1 MDKRQI
7 KKLLIFASLNLFLIG
22 GFLFNH
28 AKDDIFNTRAN
39 NPLDCADYF
48 AESNDYSS
56 IYEINQDLI
65 AGTAIGTYKTWGTV
79 TNTFSNS
86 NGNFNFYV
94 QSSDQYHQTSGIH
107 IYQSSRQD
115 IQIGNVV
122 TIIGTPVLY
131 NNLPEFINPTI
142 VVDQMSNHYPNF
154 T

>member
-107 IYQSSRQD
+107 IYKRTIYCFHIIRKWYQFKMALSLRKNVLAMSFLLKWRSSLLKYK
-115 IQIGNVV
+115 
-122 TIIGTPVLY
+122 T
-131 NNLPEFINPTI
+131 
-142 VVDQMSNHYPNF
+142 
-154 T
+154 